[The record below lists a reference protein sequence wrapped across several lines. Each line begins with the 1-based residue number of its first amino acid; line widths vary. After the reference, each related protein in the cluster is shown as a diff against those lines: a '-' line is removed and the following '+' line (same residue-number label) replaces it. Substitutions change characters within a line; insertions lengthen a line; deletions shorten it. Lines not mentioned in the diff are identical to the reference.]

1 MALVGD
7 GMNPANDIDALKSF
21 VDDNEDLERLE
32 SMLDRF
38 NLFESLGIVRQEIRH
53 STFLRW
59 ILDPTET
66 HGLGDYWLR
75 QFLRKVIKIGEG
87 ILNNAPSLFD
97 LDDWNFGRT
106 EVRKEWRN
114 IDILILNEENRFV
127 CVIENKVD
135 STQAKGQLR
144 RYWELVEREFEG
156 YKRAYVFLTRVDEKP
171 QHSAY
176 VSVKYTDIAD
186 VIGDTLG
193 RRESQLNPDI
203 KLFVQHY
210 LDMVRRH
217 IVEDSEIHGI
227 CRRIYQNHRRALDL
241 IFEHRPDRAA
251 EVSQSIESYITSQED
266 LIPISFNKTYLK
278 FLPKAM
284 DIPLVRHDGQIILTW
299 LLENRNKKV
308 QFRLEMRP
316 GPAALRKQIY
326 DKASSAPRIFG
337 KPKPKLSPQFH
348 TFFSET
354 WISGET
360 YNDLD
365 DEEIGQKIRERINS
379 LMNRKGGAIIGTL
392 SESPTS

>member
-1 MALVGD
+1 
-7 GMNPANDIDALKSF
+7 MNPADDIDALKSF

-53 STFLRW
+53 SAFLRW

-97 LDDWNFGRT
+97 LDDWNLGRA

-114 IDILILNEENRFV
+114 IDILIIDEANRFV

-135 STQAKGQLR
+135 SSQAIGQLR

-176 VSVKYTDIAD
+176 VSVKYTDITD
-186 VIGDTLG
+186 VIGDTLE

-203 KLFVQHY
+203 KLFIQHY
-210 LDMVRRH
+210 LDLVRRR
-217 IVEDSEIHGI
+217 IVEDSEVHEI

-241 IFEHRPDRAA
+241 IFEYRPDRAA
-251 EVSQSIESYITSQED
+251 EVSQSIQSYITSQED

-284 DIPLVRHDGQIILTW
+284 DIPIIRHEGQIILTW

-326 DKASSAPRIFG
+326 DKASCAPRIFG

-354 WISGET
+354 WISGEA

-365 DEEIGQKIRERINS
+365 DEEIGPKIRERINS
-379 LMNRKGGAIIGTL
+379 LMNRKGGAIIRTL

>member
-1 MALVGD
+1 
-7 GMNPANDIDALKSF
+7 MNPANDIDALKSF

-53 STFLRW
+53 SAFLRW
-59 ILDPTET
+59 LLDPTET
-66 HGLGDYWLR
+66 HGLRDYWLR

-97 LDDWNFGRT
+97 LDDWNLGRV

-114 IDILILNEENRFV
+114 IDILILDEENRFV

-135 STQAKGQLR
+135 SGQGKGQLK

-186 VIGDTLG
+186 VIGDTLE
-193 RRESQLNPDI
+193 RRESQLNQDI
-203 KLFVQHY
+203 KLFIQQY

-217 IVEDSEIHGI
+217 IVEDSEIHEI
-227 CRRIYQNHRRALDL
+227 CRRIYKNHRRALDL
-241 IFEHRPDRAA
+241 IFEHKPDRAA
-251 EVSQSIESYITSQED
+251 EVAQSIQSYITSQDD
-266 LIPISFNKTYLK
+266 LIPISFDKTYLK

-284 DIPLVRHDGQIILTW
+284 DIPSIRHEGEILLTW

-308 QFRLEMRP
+308 RFILELRR
-316 GPAALRKQIY
+316 GPASIREQIY
-326 DKASSAPRIFG
+326 AKASSSPCIFG
-337 KPKPKLSPQFH
+337 KPKATLSPQFH
-348 TFFSET
+348 RFFSET
-354 WISGET
+354 WISGED
-360 YNDLD
+360 YNELD
-365 DEEIGQKIRERINS
+365 DEEIVRKIREGITS
-379 LMNRKGGAIIGTL
+379 MMNRKSEAIISTL
-392 SESPTS
+392 SELPSS